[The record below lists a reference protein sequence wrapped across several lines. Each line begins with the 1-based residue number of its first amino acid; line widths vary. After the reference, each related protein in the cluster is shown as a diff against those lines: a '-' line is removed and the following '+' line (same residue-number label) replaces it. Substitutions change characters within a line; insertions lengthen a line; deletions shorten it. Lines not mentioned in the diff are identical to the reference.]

1 MSGVL
6 VPDDEN
12 MIYDT
17 PLHTVSEKVVLH
29 PEVLLWHMRVI
40 AVLVALITVTLGLLG
55 LAWMR
60 FWPVLTRVH
69 NLLDL
74 LERLRQLVCALL
86 GLGLSGPAGMT
97 SLPPIRGL
105 PSKRSIPTIEKGVSK
120 EQGEA
125 QVRHDHVQ
133 GEIRKGGIAVM
144 AGNNGTRRRKPRKEG
159 EIMARSNSLTRGAL
173 LRRSSKAVA
182 PPRPDRLKVVK
193 KGLDGLPAKFQARA
207 KELFNEFA
215 VQQ

>member
-69 NLLDL
+69 NVRTAADMPESPATRGLR
-74 LERLRQLVCALL
+74 ERLDNA
-86 GLGLSGPAGMT
+86 A
-97 SLPPIRGL
+97 RG
-105 PSKRSIPTIEKGVSK
+105 
-120 EQGEA
+120 
-125 QVRHDHVQ
+125 VRERFD
-133 GEIRKGGIAVM
+133 RK
-144 AGNNGTRRRKPRKEG
+144 
-159 EIMARSNSLTRGAL
+159 
-173 LRRSSKAVA
+173 
-182 PPRPDRLKVVK
+182 K
-193 KGLDGLPAKFQARA
+193 KQR
-207 KELFNEFA
+207 
-215 VQQ
+215 